1 MKFNYQ
7 ARTKSGDIQTGMVEA
22 SDRDAAFNVLK
33 THGLYVTALEETSAL
48 PFYAKKLNFFE
59 ITGKK
64 DIVLFSRQVAIM
76 FKSDVPI
83 IEAFRSIAS
92 QTRKIKF
99 KEKILKIAQEVEGG
113 NSLSNAFRLYP
124 KLFSSFYVNM
134 VKSGEASGKM
144 SEVFLYLADYLE
156 RESAFRSKIKG
167 AMVYPVFII
176 FVFLAVV
183 ILLMV
188 YVIPQLTEVL
198 KGTEQELPLS
208 TQMVMAASDFFKKE
222 WWLILLILTGLI
234 IALFRFVKSKNGK
247 DFFDKNLLKIP
258 VLGTFLKKFYL
269 TRLALNLSTLIS
281 GGLPI
286 TQALEITGEVVGNEV
301 YQEIMSE
308 TRDQVRKG
316 ETISSVLKKH
326 PQTIS
331 PLFYQMVAVGEKTGS
346 MGSSLKN
353 VVEFYQQ
360 DIDRSLDNFIRLLE
374 PIFIIILGGVVA
386 GLMGAVLLPIYS
398 TGLM

>member
-1 MKFNYQ
+1 
-7 ARTKSGDIQTGMVEA
+7 
-22 SDRDAAFNVLK
+22 
-33 THGLYVTALEETSAL
+33 
-48 PFYAKKLNFFE
+48 
-59 ITGKK
+59 
-64 DIVLFSRQVAIM
+64 
-76 FKSDVPI
+76 
-83 IEAFRSIAS
+83 
-92 QTRKIKF
+92 
-99 KEKILKIAQEVEGG
+99 
-113 NSLSNAFRLYP
+113 
-124 KLFSSFYVNM
+124 
-134 VKSGEASGKM
+134 
-144 SEVFLYLADYLE
+144 
-156 RESAFRSKIKG
+156 
-167 AMVYPVFII
+167 
-176 FVFLAVV
+176 VV